1 MIDRTEAARERGW
14 TISAPARADRGEPAA
29 VMAETTVDTE
39 SGPKILMVDATTL
52 EELLERIERIDR
64 DSGRL

>member
-14 TISAPARADRGEPAA
+14 TINAPTHGDRGEPPA

-39 SGPKILMVDATTL
+39 KGPKTLMVDATSL

-64 DSGRL
+64 DRGRL